1 MPEQF
6 VKIKHVVKHRL
17 RRDVYIDLVWQNKTM
32 KQLSIYLLI
41 LFSFFANSE
50 ELIFGKETLTNG
62 MNIVFEA
69 APKDIIFPKEYFL
82 DENKTDIHI
91 EMLINWSD
99 KSPPGSPNG
108 GFIPYLDVSA
118 TIQNSNGKEINVKLT
133 PHLNISDNLHYAQN
147 IQLPGTIDD
156 LYDVTIYINP
166 PKEGELGIHYDWKE
180 KYGFLLKQN
189 KFEYKNLSF
198 NDIAL
203 KSRR

>member
-1 MPEQF
+1 M
-6 VKIKHVVKHRL
+6 KH
-17 RRDVYIDLVWQNKTM
+17 
-32 KQLSIYLLI
+32 LLI
-41 LFSFFANSE
+41 ILVLFLGPLSGE
-50 ELIFGKETLTNG
+50 EMVIGKKSISPGIEF
-62 MNIVFEA
+62 IFEA
-69 APKDIIFPKEYFL
+69 APKDTIFPNSLYL
-82 DENKTDIHI
+82 SENETDIHI

-118 TIQNSNGKEINVKLT
+118 TIQNSKGKVINVKLT

-147 IQLPGTIDD
+147 IQLPGSIDD

-189 KFEYKNLSF
+189 KFEYKSLSF
-198 NDIAL
+198 KEIAL